1 MFSVRLRFAAF
12 GLGVL
17 LLPAVLIGSGQTD
30 LQNLGKLA
38 MILGPA
44 VLGNALAWGLKT
56 ERPALRPSEIL
67 RAAIITLAI
76 VLSATAT
83 ALILGKAHLG
93 GLSPT
98 PQAVA
103 TAMAGSGLTSVLEE
117 LGWAAGGLTLARQAL
132 GPRLGVLGLGAIW
145 ALWHLVPVHFRIGL
159 FPDLETAP
167 PAMIAA
173 FIAACLVYRA
183 LLTRLCDCAGSWLGA
198 AAGHAAPNI
207 VMAGLIAGGLGGWSG
222 SWWAFPAPGGLI
234 FLALAAGALIWVSRA
249 RFQPAS

>member
-17 LLPAVLIGSGQTD
+17 VLPALLMGSGQAD
-30 LQNLGKLA
+30 LQNLGKLV

-44 VLGNALAWGLKT
+44 VLGNALAWGLTT
-56 ERPALRPSEIL
+56 ERPGLRPSEIL
-67 RAAIITLAI
+67 RAALITLAI
-76 VLSATAT
+76 VLSATAA

-103 TAMAGSGLTSVLEE
+103 TAMAGSGLTSILEE

-132 GPRLGVLGLGAIW
+132 GPRLGVLALGGIW
-145 ALWHLVPVHFRIGL
+145 ALWHLVPVAFRIGL
-159 FPDLETAP
+159 FPDLEAGP

-173 FIAACLVYRA
+173 FIAACFIYRA
-183 LLTRLCDCAGSWLGA
+183 LLTRLCDRAGSWLGA

-207 VMAGLIAGGLGGWSG
+207 VMAGLIAGGLGGWGG

-234 FLALAAGALIWVSRA
+234 FLALAAGALVWVARA
-249 RFQPAS
+249 RLQPAS